1 MCVKLRSVC
10 VKLHSVCVKL
20 HTVCEITQCAQSY
33 TYSIGEKNSQLKNF
47 TLTPWAAW
55 ATNISCGCS
64 CNKSLTN
71 WVTINQKQNCS
82 FLQQNSK
89 LFDQSLWLHCKNY
102 ASRLQRNAFLDGSC
116 SFFTILR
123 KGQFVFTG
131 LFLFGFLSIFCES
144 LQWPITFISWQMGG
158 TRNQENF
165 GKYKF
170 VRFLQSPQ
178 QFSFVF

>member
-1 MCVKLRSVC
+1 MS

-20 HTVCEITQCAQSY
+20 HTVCEITQCAQNY
-33 TYSIGEKNSQLKNF
+33 TYSIGKKSSQLKNF

-71 WVTINQKQNCS
+71 WVTINKKQNCS

-102 ASRLQRNAFLDGSC
+102 ASRLKRNAFLDGSC

-123 KGQFVFTG
+123 KCQFCICFYWIILVG
-131 LFLFGFLSIFCES
+131 LFVHILWKFAVAHYLHLLTNG
-144 LQWPITFISWQMGG
+144 
-158 TRNQENF
+158 RNQEPR
-165 GKYKF
+165 KF
-170 VRFLQSPQ
+170 WKI
-178 QFSFVF
+178 